1 MLCFS
6 CRSWSDHVLLDNG
19 SFTSIPIQ
27 PSHVDDVND
36 HYWVDVAVANSL
48 PQVALEHTS
57 RLLFL
62 HNFDVFRSHLD
73 VVSDGENGN
82 VTLLR
87 MLVAPVDP
95 SAVDDASIELLKR
108 EIKRA
113 KWLDPLTMD
122 LIFDKYPWLGVK
134 RGEIITAFCSLLHPV
149 MSKVNSLA
157 FSKGNIFDTV
167 TDEKY
172 IAYSSAIADLFLNR
186 FYPKGPLSDEELEEQ
201 SEQLRRTISSD
212 IEDTVASELL
222 LKMID
227 IVKYTYRTNIF
238 MNDRYALGLRL
249 DPRVMIVEGEEKELP
264 YGIVFA
270 HGRRFN
276 GYHVRFRDISRGGM
290 RLVTPQNPE
299 QFALESAHQY
309 DECYGLAFAQQL
321 KNKDIPEGG
330 SKAVNLINVN
340 GLSAAG
346 KNFVMR
352 KSVKAFT
359 DTILDLVVE
368 TDETRARRVD
378 FLGKK
383 ETLYLGPDEQVIPA
397 DIEWIIKR
405 AARRG
410 YETPNAFMS
419 SKPRAGI
426 NHKEYGVT
434 SEGVNVYLD
443 VALRKALGIDPTKDS
458 FTIKMTGGPD
468 GDVAG
473 NEIKILIREYGENCK
488 IVGVADH
495 SGCAEDPDGLDH
507 NELLRLVHNNLCIA
521 HFDSSKLSGEGVVH
535 QADND
540 AGIKARN
547 NMHNRL
553 EADAFVPAGGRPN
566 TIDIHNYQHFLKPD
580 GTPSSPLIVEG
591 ANLFV
596 TAEARQ
602 KLYEEAG
609 VVIVKDS
616 SANKGGVITSSY
628 EIIAAMLLSEDE
640 FYDNKEAIVQEVLD
654 KLRSLAHM
662 EAELLFREKD
672 NYQGK

>member
-1 MLCFS
+1 M
-6 CRSWSDHVLLDNG
+6 
-19 SFTSIPIQ
+19 Q
-27 PSHVDDVND
+27 PSHVDDVSD

-149 MSKVNSLA
+149 MSKLNSLA

-249 DPRVMIVEGEEKELP
+249 NPRVMIVEGEEKELP

-443 VALRKALGIDPTKDS
+443 VALRKALGIDPTS
-458 FTIKMTGGPD
+458 
-468 GDVAG
+468 
-473 NEIKILIREYGENCK
+473 
-488 IVGVADH
+488 
-495 SGCAEDPDGLDH
+495 
-507 NELLRLVHNNLCIA
+507 
-521 HFDSSKLSGEGVVH
+521 
-535 QADND
+535 
-540 AGIKARN
+540 
-547 NMHNRL
+547 
-553 EADAFVPAGGRPN
+553 
-566 TIDIHNYQHFLKPD
+566 
-580 GTPSSPLIVEG
+580 TP
-591 ANLFV
+591 
-596 TAEARQ
+596 
-602 KLYEEAG
+602 
-609 VVIVKDS
+609 
-616 SANKGGVITSSY
+616 
-628 EIIAAMLLSEDE
+628 
-640 FYDNKEAIVQEVLD
+640 
-654 KLRSLAHM
+654 LRS
-662 EAELLFREKD
+662 K
-672 NYQGK
+672 